1 MLTEEAL
8 KDFRDYVVSQSRRNL
23 TIKDRNVSKKLWN
36 SISGDYKTSKNS
48 FELSFSME
56 EYGMYLDQ
64 GVKGKFSGTRAP
76 NSPFKFGSGTGRKGG
91 LTDGINKWVR
101 QRKFQFRNR
110 ETGKFMSY
118 EQTASTIIHS
128 IYTKGTKPT
137 LFFTKPFENAFKRLP
152 DDLIE
157 KYGLDVEDLI
167 QFTTKRK

>member
-23 TIKDRNVSKKLWN
+23 TIKDRNVTKKLYN
-36 SISGDYKTSKNS
+36 SIGGNYKVNKNS

-56 EYGMYLDQ
+56 EHGMYLDK
-64 GVKGKFSGTRAP
+64 GVRGKFSGTKSP
-76 NSPFKFGSGTGRKGG
+76 DSPFKFGSGTGRKGG

-118 EQTASTIIHS
+118 DQTASLIIHS

-152 DDLIE
+152 DELVE
-157 KYGLDVEDLI
+157 KYGLDVVDLME
-167 QFTTKRK
+167 FTTKRK